1 VVGLV
6 LHRLTTF
13 PTPVAL
19 NLFLVAFAGAALA
32 LLIGLIALVQIW
44 HNGYAGAG
52 GAAIGIL
59 LPLLMAIWPLA
70 YLQAYRNMPALN
82 DVTTDLTSP
91 PRFTVLAKQRVES
104 NNGPVYP
111 TARFAELQQKSYP
124 DLRTFVIDRP
134 VEETFELVEETAARL
149 KWKVV
154 LADAPVGKTAKG
166 GLLEAIDQTLVMG
179 FTDDI
184 VVRVEGNLN
193 RSRVDVRSA
202 SRYGAVDL
210 GQNATRLRRFL
221 AELKARSETTS
232 PQIAGR
238 RGLRSTRTGAMA
250 KRAKDKLPE
259 KAASRSERDRA
270 QSSAQ
275 RARAQKETP
284 R

>member
-1 VVGLV
+1 MVGLV

-32 LLIGLIALVQIW
+32 LLVGLIALVQIW

-52 GAAIGIL
+52 SAAIGIL

-70 YLQAYRNMPALN
+70 YVQAYRNMPALN

-111 TARFAELQQKSYP
+111 AARFAELQQKSYP

>member
-82 DVTTDLTSP
+82 DVTTDLASP